1 MFDVFRLFTEEE
13 ELTSSLF
20 LKSVRPSDSGYYSCK
35 AGSSQAVIFLTVIG
49 RTIRYK
55 KLRKK
60 FMMINLL
67 FFTFTIY
74 M

>member
-35 AGSSQAVIFLTVIG
+35 AGTSQAVIFLTVIG
-49 RTIRYK
+49 TTIHPK
-55 KLRKK
+55 KNHYDKPT
-60 FMMINLL
+60 
-67 FFTFTIY
+67 FFLIY
-74 M
+74 YM